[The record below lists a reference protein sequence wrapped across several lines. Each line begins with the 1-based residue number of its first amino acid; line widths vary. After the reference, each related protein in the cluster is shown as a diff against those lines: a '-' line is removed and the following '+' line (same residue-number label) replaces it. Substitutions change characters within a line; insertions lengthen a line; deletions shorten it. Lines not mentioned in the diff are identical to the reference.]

1 MFHLILLY
9 DRKMSFENQFKESF
23 YSFIDKVQEL
33 INGFFEVSPEESPL
47 VAQSAAKTW
56 FLLEGLNSYLEG
68 VQNGE
73 IDFQIIEIG
82 IDLIAEEL
90 FKPHNL
96 LLSKDFQGLL
106 SSYKT
111 VKNLLGQTNSS
122 AEN

>member
-1 MFHLILLY
+1 M
-9 DRKMSFENQFKESF
+9 
-23 YSFIDKVQEL
+23 
-33 INGFFEVSPEESPL
+33 